1 MKLLASYPEALVSA
15 AVDPVH
21 GLPAACEFLPTLAK
35 VKAFLEPRYRE
46 HLAHLE
52 RVAKANRKRL
62 PPPERDA
69 AARARVIE
77 GFQQLKVQLKSGT

>member
-1 MKLLASYPEALVSA
+1 MAA

-21 GLPAACEFLPTLAK
+21 GLPGACEFLPSLAK

-52 RVAKANRKRL
+52 RVAKSKRKRL
-62 PPPERDA
+62 PPPERDS

-77 GFQQLKVQLKSGT
+77 GFQQLRAQLKAGS